1 MSLSPSPL
9 LNVLQVFLSEWWCSQ
24 KYLSDTACSLL
35 SPTVCFFP
43 WAQVTLLGTNTC
55 AMGPS
60 VHRPL
65 AHWHSYNFAVVFMQ
79 RALWSAEKLLSPMIL
94 TWYMPSERHW
104 SRIAYMLADYVTKL
118 LVKTE
123 TMLYLDWL
131 SPLMSQAQGSS
142 QPCLLAFAFQQREL
156 FSRRCLCP
164 ACKSLPFRHPKPHH
178 WTRHP

>member
-1 MSLSPSPL
+1 MSLSPSPR

-24 KYLSDTACSLL
+24 KYLSDTACCLL

-65 AHWHSYNFAVVFMQ
+65 AHWHSYNFAVIFMQ
-79 RALWSAEKLLSPMIL
+79 RALWSTEKLLSPMIL
-94 TWYMPSERHW
+94 TWYMPSECHW
-104 SRIAYMLADYVTKL
+104 SRIAYVLADYVTKL
-118 LVKTE
+118 LVKTD

-131 SPLMSQAQGSS
+131 ESTDVSGPGIKPALPS
-142 QPCLLAFAFQQREL
+142 
-156 FSRRCLCP
+156 CLCVP
-164 ACKSLPFRHPKPHH
+164 TAWALFQKVFMSRMQIPSL
-178 WTRHP
+178 